1 MRRLLAQFI
10 SSSSIS
16 LVLACTPPAASDE
29 SGSTGEPASTSSG
42 ASSAASS
49 TGEAPTTG
57 GSSGGESSTG
67 APQDGLRINELQAMG
82 THNSYHI
89 SPGPSVKD
97 LDYTHRPLPEQLDG
111 GARQFELDVHF
122 GQPDQPIDVY
132 HLEVIDTGT
141 TCATLTDCMQGLR
154 GWSDEHPMHHLLYV
168 MIEVKTPY
176 NAILVDD
183 LLAALEAQ
191 ILAVWPRERV
201 VTPDDVQGDAADLR
215 GGLAE
220 RGWPTIAATRG
231 KILVVLHD
239 DGFWRDRYV
248 EGGTSGR
255 LLFPDAFGDLTLP
268 FAAVH
273 TLNDPVGDA
282 MKIGEVVDAGHL
294 VRTRA
299 DSDNVEPLAGDTS
312 RGEAALAS
320 GATFISTDY
329 PPPQGEIDYVFEIP
343 DGTPSRC
350 NPRTAP
356 EDCTPAMIES
366 P

>member
-1 MRRLLAQFI
+1 MRRLLAPFT
-10 SSSSIS
+10 
-16 LVLACTPPAASDE
+16 LLLACTPPAASDE
-29 SGSTGEPASTSSG
+29 SGSIGDAASTSTSSG
-42 ASSAASS
+42 SSSS
-49 TGEAPTTG
+49 VSSGEAPTTG

-67 APQDGLRINELQAMG
+67 APPPDGLRINQLQAMG

-89 SPGPSVKD
+89 SPGPTVSD
-97 LDYTHRPLPEQLDG
+97 LDYTHRPLPEELDS
-111 GARQFELDVHF
+111 GARQFELDIHF
-122 GQPDQPIDVY
+122 AQPDEPIDVY

-141 TCATLTDCMQGLR
+141 TCATLTDCLQALR
-154 GWSDEHPMHHLLYV
+154 GWSDEHPLHHLLYV
-168 MIEVKTPY
+168 MIEIKSPY

-183 LLAALEAQ
+183 LLATLEAQ

-201 VTPDDVQGDAADLR
+201 LAPDDVQGEAADVR
-215 GGLAE
+215 AGLAE
-220 RGWPTIAATRG
+220 RGWPTIEATRG

-248 EGGTSGR
+248 EGGTAGR

-282 MKIGEVVDAGHL
+282 AKIAEVVDAGHL

-312 RGEAALAS
+312 RGEAALAG

-329 PPPQGEIDYVFEIP
+329 PPPKGEVDYVFEIP

-356 EDCTPAMIES
+356 EDCTPAMIEAE
-366 P
+366 

>member
-1 MRRLLAQFI
+1 MRRLLTPFAY
-10 SSSSIS
+10 
-16 LVLACTPPAASDE
+16 LLACTPPAAADE
-29 SGSTGEPASTSSG
+29 SGSSEPGSTSSGSSSVSSGSTGEV
-42 ASSAASS
+42 
-49 TGEAPTTG
+49 PTTG
-57 GSSGGESSTG
+57 SSSSESSTG
-67 APQDGLRINELQAMG
+67 APLPDGLRINQLQAMG

-97 LDYTHRPLPEQLDG
+97 LDYTHRPLPEELDG

-122 GQPDQPIDVY
+122 GQPDEPIDVY
-132 HLEVIDTGT
+132 HLEVIDMGT
-141 TCATLTDCMQGLR
+141 TCAKLTDCMQALR
-154 GWSDEHPMHHLLYV
+154 GWSDEHPLHHLLYV
-168 MIEVKTPY
+168 MIEIKTPY

-183 LLAALEAQ
+183 LLATLEAQ
-191 ILAVWPRERV
+191 ILEVWPRERV
-201 VTPDDVQGDAADLR
+201 LAPDDVQGDAADLR
-215 GGLAE
+215 SGLAE
-220 RGWPTIAATRG
+220 RGWPTIEATRG

-248 EGGTSGR
+248 ENGTTGR

-282 MKIGEVVDAGHL
+282 AKIGEVVDAGHL

-329 PPPQGEIDYVFEIP
+329 PPPMGEIDYVFEIP

-356 EDCTPAMIES
+356 EDCTPVMIES
-366 P
+366 L

>member
-1 MRRLLAQFI
+1 MRRLLATFTL
-10 SSSSIS
+10 SSLSMMG
-16 LVLACTPPAASDE
+16 CTPPASSDE
-29 SGSTGEPASTSSG
+29 SGSSGEPASTSG
-42 ASSAASS
+42 ASSSSSSAS

-57 GSSGGESSTG
+57 GESSEGSTG
-67 APQDGLRINELQAMG
+67 APLDGLRINELQAMG

-89 SPGPSVKD
+89 SPGTTIPS
-97 LDYTHRPLPEQLDG
+97 LDYTHRPLPDQLDG
-111 GARQFELDVHF
+111 GARQFELDVNF
-122 GQPDQPIDVY
+122 GQPDEAIDVY

-141 TCATLTDCMQGLR
+141 TCATLTDCMQALR
-154 GWSDEHPMHHLLYV
+154 GWSDGHPMHHLLYV
-168 MIEVKTPY
+168 MIEIKTPY
-176 NAILVDD
+176 NQILVED
-183 LLAALEAQ
+183 LLATLEAQ

-201 VTPDDVQGDAADLR
+201 LAPDDVQRDAIDVR
-215 GGLAE
+215 TGLAE
-220 RGWPTIAATRG
+220 RGWPTIEATRG

-248 EGGTSGR
+248 EDGTSGR
-255 LLFPDAFGDLTLP
+255 LLFADAFGDLTLP

-282 MKIGEVVDAGHL
+282 AKIAEVVDAGHL

-299 DSDNVEPLAGDTS
+299 DSDNVEPLAGDTA

-329 PPPQGEIDYVFEIP
+329 PPPKGEVDYVFEIP
-343 DGTPSRC
+343 GGTPSRC

-356 EDCTPAMIES
+356 GDCTSAMIES